1 MGKYTV
7 TIKTG
12 DQDAAGTNAN
22 ISLVL
27 HGVHDS
33 VGPLKLD
40 KTWTNDFESG
50 SEDEYPIQIKDIGT
64 LTSMELRTDNSGG
77 SGCGWF
83 VEWVKIVDHTDGAEH
98 NFRVNQWMNFE
109 NVTIHQAPDGAAPVG
124 NVLATMVDT
133 IDTDG
138 DGLPDTAIV
147 TKIVDTDGDGA
158 ADATVVET
166 LANPL

>member
-40 KTWTNDFESG
+40 NTWTNDFESG
-50 SEDEYPIQIKDIGT
+50 NEDEYPIQIKDIGR
-64 LTSMELRTDNSGG
+64 LTSMELHTDNRHGL
-77 SGCGWF
+77 
-83 VEWVKIVDHTDGAEH
+83 VD
-98 NFRVNQWMNFE
+98 
-109 NVTIHQAPDGAAPVG
+109 
-124 NVLATMVDT
+124 
-133 IDTDG
+133 
-138 DGLPDTAIV
+138 
-147 TKIVDTDGDGA
+147 
-158 ADATVVET
+158 
-166 LANPL
+166 